1 MFARMRLLIVDD
13 ERVCLEDLRAALKP
27 AGYEIDTA
35 TNISDALE
43 LFRADPH
50 DCVITDFR
58 MPEGDGVE
66 LLNHLP
72 RKTNVIIISGYGSEE
87 IRGRPGAERALAFL
101 AKPVNFRDL
110 VNILDALEE

>member
-1 MFARMRLLIVDD
+1 MRLLIVDD

-27 AGYEIDTA
+27 AGYAIDTA
-35 TNISDALE
+35 TNMSDALE
-43 LFRADPH
+43 LYRADPH

-66 LLNHLP
+66 LLEQLP
-72 RKTNVIIISGYGSEE
+72 HNANVVIISGYGSEE
-87 IRGRPGAERALAFL
+87 IRGRPGAERAVAFL

-110 VNILDALEE
+110 LNILDSLEESERK